1 MAKIIVNRESFQ
13 VEELELKQGTLSI
26 GRSRD
31 NELCLD
37 DLTISH
43 HHARIVTVFDS
54 SYVEDLGSTNGIYVN
69 GKKTKT
75 HTLHNG
81 DVLTL
86 GHYQVLFRAETA
98 ASPQPDAN
106 ATLMIDTAQL
116 AAQAAKAKQQTRTPP
131 PVLRPHPA
139 PPKSPK
145 NVPPLAA
152 SPTPAPAPAM
162 AATLPDIEDS
172 ATLLEEHEQPRRD
185 MRKLRRSDVSPVFS
199 LKVIVLAILAAVAT
213 FSLLLVF
220 TGWKP
225 G

>member
-13 VEELELKQGTLSI
+13 VEELELKQGALNI

-31 NELCLD
+31 NDLCLD
-37 DLTISH
+37 DLTISQ

-98 ASPQPDAN
+98 ASPQLDAN
-106 ATLMIDTAQL
+106 ATLMIDAAQL
-116 AAQAAKAKQQTRTPP
+116 AAQVAKAKQQTPTSP
-131 PVLRPHPA
+131 PVLHPHPVRPARPKKVPPRKA
-139 PPKSPK
+139 PPR
-145 NVPPLAA
+145 
-152 SPTPAPAPAM
+152 PAVAM
-162 AATLPDIEDS
+162 ALPDIEDP
-172 ATLLEEHEQPRRD
+172 ATLLDKHEVPHRD
-185 MRKLRRSDVSPVFS
+185 MRKLRRSDVSPAFS
-199 LKVIVLAILAAVAT
+199 LKVIVLAMLAAVAT
-213 FSLLLVF
+213 FSLLVLF
-220 TGWKP
+220 LGWQP